1 MFELA
6 DSKKIQGNMGMASA
20 INYYSFKGHVVS
32 IPLTDS
38 QSYDLII
45 ESENIL
51 FKIQVKTTSYKHNIK
66 KKFAVQIRQ
75 MGHKKSNG
83 ERSSKPANLLN
94 FDFLYILTSDKE
106 IYIIPKDELESYFV
120 ITLGKKYD
128 KYKVN
133 F

>member
-1 MFELA
+1 
-6 DSKKIQGNMGMASA
+6 
-20 INYYSFKGHVVS
+20 
-32 IPLTDS
+32 
-38 QSYDLII
+38 
-45 ESENIL
+45 
-51 FKIQVKTTSYKHNIK
+51 
-66 KKFAVQIRQ
+66 